1 VSRRSGSSWFVGW
14 VLAMALG
21 GCASL
26 PTEPLEEGPDI
37 RFPDM
42 NRGQLTLRVR
52 KLVHTE
58 QIFFE
63 GQRLD
68 FLGSPW
74 EREFKLNV
82 NLDGKFSVEVQH
94 DGKRCNEMTFA
105 YSESAPI
112 DSLTVLAGCS
122 RIERL

>member
-1 VSRRSGSSWFVGW
+1 
-14 VLAMALG
+14 LAIALG

-42 NRGQLTLRVR
+42 NRAQLRLHVR
-52 KLVHTE
+52 KLVRTE

-74 EREFKLNV
+74 QREFLLNV
-82 NLDGKFSVEVQH
+82 NLHGEFRVEVQQ
-94 DGKRCNEMTFA
+94 DGKRCNEKRFT

-112 DSLTVLAGCS
+112 DSLTLVAGCS
-122 RIERL
+122 RIEKL